1 MGEKRPRIGVY
12 VCHCGINIAAN
23 VDVEA
28 VRAYAETL
36 PHVVVARRY
45 LYTCSEP
52 GQDMIRE
59 DIESGLINRV
69 VVASCTPR
77 MHEPTFRGVCAQ
89 KNLNPY
95 YYQQANIRE
104 DCSWVHLKGETTTQK
119 AKELMRAAVR
129 RVVLHRPLTERSVD
143 VLGTSL
149 VIGGGVAGLTA
160 ALEIADAGFP
170 VTIVEKSAELGGH
183 AGHWYRTFPSL
194 ESVGNLLQPLLERV
208 QSHENIT
215 TLLNSSVEKLDGYI
229 GNFEVTVASGET
241 SQVIPAG
248 TLVVAIGYQPF
259 DASLKPELGYG
270 RLKGVLTTVDVERVL
285 REEPGALAGAKDV
298 VFVQCVGSRDKQVG
312 NPYCSR
318 ICCMVN
324 MKQAHLL
331 RELLPEARITVLY
344 IDVRA
349 FGKGFEEFY
358 DQVRSERVQ
367 YRRGNVSEIL
377 ARDGRLV
384 LRAEDTLLRKPIEL
398 EADLAILGV
407 GMVPRP
413 EHSIVS
419 QLIKL
424 PRSGDGFFME
434 RHPKLAPV
442 ETTVDG
448 VFLAGTCQ
456 SPKDI
461 TDTVA
466 HARAA
471 ASSAMAPL
479 LMGSVLVEA
488 AVSNVVPEI
497 CAGCG
502 QCADQCPYGAL
513 AIDPRAGAIRVN
525 PTLCKGCGSC
535 AVVCPSNA
543 MKVQHFRP
551 EQVLAEVD
559 GLLFPAWE

>member
-1 MGEKRPRIGVY
+1 MGSKRPRIGVY
-12 VCHCGINIAAN
+12 ICHCGINIAGT

-36 PHVVVARRY
+36 PNVTASRRY

-59 DIESGLINRV
+59 DIESGLVNRI
-69 VVASCTPR
+69 VVASCSPR
-77 MHEPTFRGVCAQ
+77 MHEPTFRGLCVE
-89 KNLNPY
+89 KGLNPY

-104 DCSWVHLKGETTTQK
+104 NCSWVHPIGEATTEK
-119 AKELMRAAVR
+119 AKELVRAAVT
-129 RVVLHRPLTERSVD
+129 RVARHDPLDERTVD
-143 VLGTSL
+143 VLGQAV
-149 VIGGGVAGLTA
+149 VIGGGIAGMAA
-160 ALEIADAGFP
+160 ALEIAEAGFP
-170 VTIVEKSAELGGH
+170 VTLVEKEPELGGN
-183 AGHWYRTFPSL
+183 AARWFRTFP
-194 ESVGNLLQPLLERV
+194 NLDRIDDLFRPLIERV
-208 QSHENIT
+208 SNHENIT
-215 TLLNSSVEKLDGYI
+215 VALNSKVEKVDGYI
-229 GNFEVTVASGET
+229 GNFEVSIANGGNSKVLHTGS
-241 SQVIPAG
+241 I
-248 TLVVAIGYQPF
+248 VVAIGFTPF
-259 DASLKPELGYG
+259 DAGLKPELGYG
-270 RLKGVLTTVDVERVL
+270 KVKGVMSTVDIERTL
-285 REEPGALAGAKDV
+285 IEEPEKLQGVKDV

-318 ICCMVN
+318 VCCMVN

-331 RELLPEARITVLY
+331 RELLPEAHITVLY

-358 DQVRSERVQ
+358 DKVRSERVN

-377 ARDGRLV
+377 PRGDRLV
-384 LRAEDTLLRKPIEL
+384 VRAEDTFLRKPIEL

-407 GMVPRP
+407 GMIPRP
-413 EHSIVS
+413 EHVEVS

-424 PRSGDGFFME
+424 PLSGDGFFME

-442 ETTVDG
+442 GTTVDG
-448 VFLAGTCQ
+448 VLIAGACQ

-461 TDTVA
+461 TDTIS

-471 ASSAMAPL
+471 ASSALAL
-479 LMGSVLVEA
+479 LLKGNVKVEA
-488 AVSNVVPEI
+488 AVSIATPEL

-502 QCADQCPYGAL
+502 QCADQCPFGAL
-513 AIDPRAGAIRVN
+513 VVDPRVGAIRVN
-525 PTLCKGCGSC
+525 QTLCKGCGSC

-543 MKVQHFRP
+543 IKVLHFKP

-559 GLLFPAWE
+559 GLLFPA